1 MSKLNRVRLPKRRSG
16 FTLES
21 AVAGHKVF
29 LRTGEYEDGTLGEI
43 FIDMHKEG
51 AAFRSLMNCFAI
63 LVSLCLQHGVP
74 LSLLVKRFTGVSFE
88 PCGPVSGH
96 DTITS
101 ATSVVDYIFRALA
114 VEYGGSS
121 EVRAAE

>member
-1 MSKLNRVRLPKRRSG
+1 MPRQTRRDRLPKRRRG
-16 FTLES
+16 RTLEAS
-21 AVAGHKVF
+21 VAGHLVIVT
-29 LRTGEYEDGTLGEI
+29 TGEYEDGTLGEI

-88 PCGPVSGH
+88 PCGRVSGH
-96 DTITS
+96 RGIEQAS
-101 ATSVVDYIFRALA
+101 SVVDYIFRALSE
-114 VEYGGSS
+114 EY
-121 EVRAAE
+121 ETKQAAE